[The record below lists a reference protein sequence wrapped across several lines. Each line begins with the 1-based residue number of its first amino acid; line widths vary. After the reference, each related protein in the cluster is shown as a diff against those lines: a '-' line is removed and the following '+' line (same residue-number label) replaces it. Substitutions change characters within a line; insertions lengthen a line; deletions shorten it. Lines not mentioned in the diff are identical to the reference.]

1 MSLSAKALLDE
12 LMGHNRNAP
21 LNSEIQMLSWK
32 DETICQYYLCCGWCP
47 VRHFEDSKCDIGRCH
62 GKHNEVAKIQFHAE
76 EKWTKVRKTYQR
88 FLDLLYQL
96 QDKLEKRKKFNQ
108 FKLDEVAVQNEQTN
122 TTPGY
127 QSPQPVENS
136 EFRQQLEEMEER
148 IEQLGEEGK
157 VEEAQRLMN
166 QMDILKNAKEHL
178 APAKISRDGLSK
190 LFSNST
196 VCEVCGGVTNQ
207 EKEKLRM
214 HNEGRIHK
222 GYLRIPGYI
231 KEIEDLMA
239 KHKDEAEGARSAS
252 KEKEREKSGSKDRR
266 RRERGRRRRRRRER
280 SRSTGRRRRRER
292 SRSSDRWR

>member
-1 MSLSAKALLDE
+1 L
-12 LMGHNRNAP
+12 R
-21 LNSEIQMLSWK
+21 K

-62 GKHNEVAKIQFHAE
+62 GKHNEVAKIQFHGE
-76 EKWTKVRKTYQR
+76 EKWTKVRRTYQR

-96 QDKLEKRKKFNQ
+96 QDKLEKRKKFNK
-108 FKLDEVAVQNEQTN
+108 FKLDEVAVQNEQTTN
-122 TTPGY
+122 TPGV
-127 QSPQPVENS
+127 QSPQPAKHS

-157 VEEAQRLMN
+157 VQEAQRLMN
-166 QMDILKNAKEHL
+166 QMDILKNAKEHVR
-178 APAKISRDGLSK
+178 PAKISRDGLSK

-207 EKEKLRM
+207 DTEKLRM

-222 GYLRIPGYI
+222 GYLQIPGYI
-231 KEIEDLMA
+231 KEVEELMV
-239 KHKDEAEGARSAS
+239 KHKDEPEQSRSVS
-252 KEKEREKSGSKDRR
+252 KEKEREKSDSR

-280 SRSTGRRRRRER
+280 ERSRSKGRSRRRER